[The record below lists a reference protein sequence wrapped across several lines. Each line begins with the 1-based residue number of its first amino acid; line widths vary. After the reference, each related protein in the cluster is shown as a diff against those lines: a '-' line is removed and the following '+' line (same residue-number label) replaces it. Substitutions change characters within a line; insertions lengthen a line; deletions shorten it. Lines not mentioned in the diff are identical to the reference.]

1 MKKYL
6 RLIKNE
12 LAHIF
17 YHDLRRGV
25 LLLGAA
31 PAYLLLFAWLY
42 AFGIVNQIPLLVV
55 DQDNTYLSREL
66 TRSFA
71 DSDGFRAVARGS
83 SLQDVE
89 DWFGH
94 DGRHTAALVIPKN
107 FTKDIEHERQSTVS
121 LIVEGSNMMITSN
134 SNIAAFEIIQHFNQE
149 TGKKLVAR
157 DLHQVP
163 YLAERRMA
171 PVDFNYRILGNPK
184 LDYMRF
190 FVYGLALI
198 AMQQG
203 LLLSVSSGILW
214 KGNKPVPEEFAL
226 SRWKRWLVKT
236 FVYWSLGMFSYA
248 VFLGISNHFFM
259 LPVNGNFTE
268 HFMLAGSF
276 LFCIIQLGGIVASLC
291 KDELLFSRVSVCYT
305 VPAFILS
312 GFTWPLDP
320 MPFWVR
326 CLAYLSPY
334 TYVADT
340 ARNLYIYGSD
350 SRLAINCAVLF
361 ITGLVAFPIASKLYS
376 KIIEKKKSK

>member
-1 MKKYL
+1 MKKYFHI
-6 RLIKNE
+6 IKNE

-42 AFGIVNQIPLLVV
+42 AFGTVNQIPLLIV

-66 TRSFA
+66 TSSFA

-83 SLQDVE
+83 SLKDME
-89 DWFGH
+89 DWFNH

-107 FTKDIEHERQSTVS
+107 FAKDIEHERQSKVS
-121 LIVEGSNMMITSN
+121 LIIDGSNMMITSN

-149 TGKKLVAR
+149 TGKKLIAR

-171 PVDFNYRILGNPK
+171 PIDFNYRILGNPK

-190 FVYGLALI
+190 LVYGLALI

-203 LLLSVSSGILW
+203 VLLSVSSGILW
-214 KGNKPVPEEFAL
+214 KENVSTPEEFTL

-236 FVYWSLGMFSYA
+236 FVYWSLGMFSYT
-248 VFLGISNHFFM
+248 VFLGISNYFFM
-259 LPVNGNFTE
+259 LPINGTFAE

-291 KDELLFSRVSVCYT
+291 KNELLFSRVSVCYT

-312 GFTWPLDP
+312 GFTWPLEP
-320 MPFWVR
+320 MPFLVR

-350 SRLAINCAVLF
+350 SRLAINCAILL
-361 ITGLVAFPIASKLYS
+361 ITGLVSFPFASKLYS
-376 KIIEKKKSK
+376 KIIDKRKIK